1 MPGAEL
7 SLLRRLTLG
16 VGTLASLLI
25 VACSGG
31 GSQPEGVLISAQ
43 LGGNVSS
50 ADGKLRLEIPPGALT
65 EDTTITV
72 TAVAFDDLPSHL
84 QEQTD
89 GGPGFRLEPDGLEFN
104 EPIEV
109 ALQVSQ
115 TASQDGGV
123 SAIRLIT
130 RAGDDDSESLTDL
143 TTWGRN

>member
-72 TAVAFDDLPSHL
+72 PAVAFDDLPSHL
-84 QEQTD
+84 QEQTG
-89 GGPGFRLEPDGLEFN
+89 GGPAFR
-104 EPIEV
+104 
-109 ALQVSQ
+109 
-115 TASQDGGV
+115 
-123 SAIRLIT
+123 IRVQ
-130 RAGDDDSESLTDL
+130 
-143 TTWGRN
+143 